1 MQIYTL
7 VVHNVANIYSKYQD
21 RLSLA
26 SIKRGEL
33 VLRWPCFEQFG
44 ALGRG
49 GRLALEERYRL
60 TPPVRFCRIGPVAN
74 AAPSHSGGGCRVTL
88 LEASGVDAGSATRDS
103 GGGGAPA
110 GRPRRAALSP
120 AASGAA
126 LSSALRSTRRGCV
139 AGRGAEGR
147 AVEAWWLSRLA
158 GLRARLGRTLAYA
171 PVSNAPGHPV
181 ARREGGVAWSRGVVG
196 RGRGSGSGGG
206 VPGRAGGRLWKPRR
220 RRRRWRGR
228 RRSRRNRVHT
238 PKGVSPRLR
247 PALPLL
253 LVRLV
258 VVVAVRHGLARGPP
272 PRHR

>member
-1 MQIYTL
+1 M
-7 VVHNVANIYSKYQD
+7 VHLDVANIPVYSKYHA
-21 RLSLA
+21 RLLLA
-26 SIKRGEL
+26 IKRGEL
-33 VLRWPCFEQFG
+33 VLRWPCFEQFS

-60 TPPVRFCRIGPVAN
+60 TPPVRFCRIAPVAN

-88 LEASGVDAGSATRDS
+88 LEASGVDAGSASRDS

-158 GLRARLGRTLAYA
+158 GLRAPLGRTLAHA

-196 RGRGSGSGGG
+196 RGHGSGGG
-206 VPGRAGGRLWKPRR
+206 VPGGAGGRLWKPRR

-258 VVVAVRHGLARGPP
+258 VVVAVRHGLARGAP